1 MSFKN
6 LLKCDNSPKPKAI
19 AGDKNMLI
27 PKYCMLLVRPSD
39 IRLFKSSFS

>member
-27 PKYCMLLVRPSD
+27 PKYCMLLVLPSN